1 MICTICL
8 DNDANIY
15 HSICNVCSN
24 IVCNDC
30 YNVSDIHNLHSCPAC
45 RTKLDKE
52 YKIDRKVVLYFVF
65 FYRHYFL
72 HIIVNILFTNLT
84 FSLNFPTENIDKIV
98 PSNKTLFL
106 LLLNYCNIII
116 VPTIY
121 NSFKDYVYLNYI
133 YTFFNFTT
141 CQIMNI
147 THDRSLGTLYNIYC
161 ILYLYGLCIIHITL
175 IHLRFLVILF
185 NISNKR
191 FVIESNIYKLVKYN
205 SYHNTRV

>member
-8 DNDANIY
+8 DNNANIY
-15 HSICNVCSN
+15 HSICNVCMN
-24 IVCNDC
+24 CVCNEC

-45 RTKLDKE
+45 RTRLHKR
-52 YKIDRKVVLYFVF
+52 YKIDKKVALHFIS

-72 HIIVNILFTNLT
+72 HIIVNILLTNLT
-84 FSLNFPTENIDKIV
+84 FTYNFPTENIDDIV
-98 PSNKTLFL
+98 PSNQTLFL

-121 NSFKDYVYLNYI
+121 NSFKDYIYFNYI
-133 YTFFNFTT
+133 YTLLNFIM
-141 CQIMNI
+141 CQIMNSI
-147 THDRSLGTLYNIYC
+147 SGKSVGTLYNIYC

-175 IHLRFLVILF
+175 INLRFLIIVF
-185 NISNKR
+185 NINNKR

-205 SYHNTRV
+205 SYRNTRV